1 MTQTDVWQQRIM
13 HYNRQGT
20 CRKQRQMTHVF
31 FWPVVVGVS
40 LQLASL
46 QVEVNLYSKWQK
58 RKTIQLETR
67 RKLKNVYYIIL
78 VLNLNVLRPAIG
90 GSNLVSGSKGVKC
103 TGVKCTKSKEL
114 WWWWQTENWPT
125 SHKAKDKGSNQ
136 LGHALELSSYLL
148 LSHQPKVCPLLYF

>member
-20 CRKQRQMTHVF
+20 CRKQRQMTHVSL
-31 FWPVVVGVS
+31 WPVVVGVS
-40 LQLASL
+40 LQLASF
-46 QVEVNLYSKWQK
+46 QVEVNLYFKWQN

-67 RKLKNVYYIIL
+67 GKLKNVYYIIP
-78 VLNLNVLRPAIG
+78 VLNVLRPAIG
-90 GSNLVSGSKGVKC
+90 VSNLVSGSK
-103 TGVKCTKSKEL
+103 GVKCTKSKEL
-114 WWWWQTENWPT
+114 WWWWQTDYFPT